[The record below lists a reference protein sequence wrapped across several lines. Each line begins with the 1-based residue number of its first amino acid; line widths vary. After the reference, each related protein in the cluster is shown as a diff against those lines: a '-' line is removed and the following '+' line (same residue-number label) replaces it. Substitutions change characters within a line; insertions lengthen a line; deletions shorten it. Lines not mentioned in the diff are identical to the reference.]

1 MAAIRAM
8 KLWQAAVLVVVL
20 VAASG
25 AFYAVYNMVN
35 DAGSAGLQEGQQSI
49 PVQRG
54 DLVNQVY
61 TNGSLV
67 FPNKEAL
74 GFGSQGTVGQ
84 VSVEEGDLVA
94 QGQLLASLE
103 SASKAALERVAA
115 QARLDLRDA
124 QDLLDEIANGP
135 DLDELESARDS
146 VTSAR
151 KDLDVANGDL
161 KLVNWEW
168 ESELETA
175 QETLDDAQE
184 EYVKPFQKWLGIT
197 PYGEQ
202 VTMAPQDLLDS
213 LGIDLAALYDP
224 SLRFSDLQRNAS
236 AEGMPPDD
244 PATSWN
250 EAMVYTWLN
259 IFPGPIV
266 VTCDNDV
273 PFQGACIYDEMTTPW
288 DTLSEAL
295 EALDTMQIQANGAT
309 TKAENAVAAAE
320 NALDNARGALDD
332 LTAGTDELMLAL
344 RQAEVDIA
352 QLALDNAL
360 EDLEV
365 GQLLASVDGRSTAA
379 LERAAAQANVNL
391 RDAQDLLDE
400 IANGPDLDE
409 LQSAQN
415 TVTSAQKDL
424 DVANGDL
431 ELVNREWE
439 SKLETAQE
447 ALDDAQEEYVK
458 PFQKWLGITPYAEQV
473 NMAPQDLLDALGI
486 DLAALYD
493 PSLRFSDM
501 SPDDPATPWSE
512 AMVYTWL
519 NIFPGHDCRYL
530 RQRRFFSR
538 RLHLRRN
545 DDAMGHPFRGDG
557 SAGHNA
563 DTGGQR
569 HSQGRKRRGRCGA
582 CPGQG

>member
-1 MAAIRAM
+1 MAAIRAI

-94 QGQLLASLE
+94 QGQLLASLD

-124 QDLLDEIANGP
+124 QDLLDEMANGP
-135 DLDELESARDS
+135 DLDELQSARDS
-146 VTSAR
+146 VTSAQ

-224 SLRFSDLQRNAS
+224 SLRFSDNA
-236 AEGMPPDD
+236 
-244 PATSWN
+244 
-250 EAMVYTWLN
+250 
-259 IFPGPIV
+259 
-266 VTCDNDV
+266 
-273 PFQGACIYDEMTTPW
+273 
-288 DTLSEAL
+288 
-295 EALDTMQIQANGAT
+295 
-309 TKAENAVAAAE
+309 
-320 NALDNARGALDD
+320 
-332 LTAGTDELMLAL
+332 
-344 RQAEVDIA
+344 
-352 QLALDNAL
+352 
-360 EDLEV
+360 
-365 GQLLASVDGRSTAA
+365 
-379 LERAAAQANVNL
+379 
-391 RDAQDLLDE
+391 
-400 IANGPDLDE
+400 
-409 LQSAQN
+409 
-415 TVTSAQKDL
+415 
-424 DVANGDL
+424 
-431 ELVNREWE
+431 
-439 SKLETAQE
+439 
-447 ALDDAQEEYVK
+447 
-458 PFQKWLGITPYAEQV
+458 
-473 NMAPQDLLDALGI
+473 
-486 DLAALYD
+486 
-493 PSLRFSDM
+493 
-501 SPDDPATPWSE
+501 
-512 AMVYTWL
+512 
-519 NIFPGHDCRYL
+519 
-530 RQRRFFSR
+530 
-538 RLHLRRN
+538 
-545 DDAMGHPFRGDG
+545 
-557 SAGHNA
+557 
-563 DTGGQR
+563 
-569 HSQGRKRRGRCGA
+569 
-582 CPGQG
+582 